1 MVKTILYLTKD
12 GRSTSVRDKLAVR
25 YFGELGVTNVVVEV
39 AEGESY
45 NCNPA
50 EGAYF
55 VEGSYD
61 FTASGAPGYK
71 VQVRNG
77 DGWSTQGRHDG
88 DTFRYPADLPAGVS
102 EVKIVWCKAKPFVL
116 IVR

>member
-1 MVKTILYLTKD
+1 M
-12 GRSTSVRDKLAVR
+12 
-25 YFGELGVTNVVVEV
+25 TNVVVEV
-39 AEGESY
+39 AENESY
-45 NCNPA
+45 DCAPA
-50 EGAYF
+50 SGASF